1 MSEEVKVSNSKAKRE
16 QRKKDAQKKK
26 SQEARAKVIEYIIGG
41 LVILAIVAGIGA
53 AVVKR
58 ANRVV
63 ASDDYSAGLDSN
75 GYITAAKAEDILL
88 PDYRNIS
95 VSLSEIEYSEEDIQ
109 KDIESA
115 LNSNKIMNT
124 DSSLTVAEG
133 DEVNID
139 YVGSI
144 DGVEFEGGTAQGY
157 NLEIGS
163 GAFIPGFEDQIIGA
177 NVGSNFDITVTFPED
192 YSEEL
197 AGKDAVFNITVNG
210 INELGEFN
218 DEFVAEYLGE
228 YADTVEG
235 YKQYLKDSHY
245 DENLENWLA
254 NYLESNTEMIN
265 YDKKYLKTLK
275 STMRNDDEKSY
286 ETMGQIYEQY
296 YGSNPYD
303 SFESYMEMTED
314 EYAVDVEER
323 AKEAYKNNLLYQAI
337 LQTEGANVDATY
349 YDEVKGE
356 GAYETAVAN
365 YGVPH
370 TLQSV
375 FKDKVIELV
384 KPMVNV
390 Q

>member
-16 QRKKDAQKKK
+16 QRKKEAQKKK
-26 SQEARAKVIEYIIGG
+26 SQETRAKVIEYIIGG
-41 LVILAIVAGIGA
+41 LVIIAIVAIICA

-75 GYITAAKAEDILL
+75 GYIAAAKAEDILL

-95 VSLSEIEYSEEDIQ
+95 VALSEIEYSDEEIEN
-109 KDIESA
+109 DIESA
-115 LNSNKIMNT
+115 LNANKITNT
-124 DSSLTVAEG
+124 DTGLTVADG

-144 DGVEFEGGTAQGY
+144 DGEEFDGGAAEGY
-157 NLEIGS
+157 DLEIGS
-163 GAFIPGFEDQIIGA
+163 GTFIPGFEEQLIGA
-177 NVGSNFDITVTFPED
+177 AVGSNFDINVTFPED
-192 YSEEL
+192 YSGEL

-210 INELGEFN
+210 INEVGEFN
-218 DEFVAEYLGE
+218 DEFVQEYLGDF
-228 YADTVEG
+228 ADSVEG

-245 DENLENWLA
+245 DENLESWLA
-254 NYLESNTEMIN
+254 DYLEANTEMVN
-265 YDKKYLKTLK
+265 YDKKYLKALK

-303 SFESYMEMTED
+303 SFESYMDMTED
-314 EYAVDVEER
+314 EYAVDVEDR
-323 AKEAYKNNLLYQAI
+323 AKEQYKNNLLYQVI

-356 GAYETAVAN
+356 GAYDNAVTT
-365 YGVPH
+365 YGAPYA
-370 TLQSV
+370 LQSV

>member
-177 NVGSNFDITVTFPED
+177 SVGSNFDITVTFPED

>member
-16 QRKKDAQKKK
+16 QRKKEAQKKK
-26 SQEARAKVIEYIIGG
+26 SQETRAKVIEYIIGG
-41 LVILAIVAGIGA
+41 LVIIAIVAIIGA

-75 GYITAAKAEDILL
+75 GYIAAAKAEDILL

-95 VSLSEIEYSEEDIQ
+95 VALSEIEYSDEEIEN
-109 KDIESA
+109 DIESA
-115 LNSNKIMNT
+115 LNANKITNT
-124 DSSLTVAEG
+124 DTGLTVADG

-144 DGVEFEGGTAQGY
+144 DGEEFDGGAAEGY
-157 NLEIGS
+157 DLEIGS
-163 GAFIPGFEDQIIGA
+163 GTFIPGFEEQLIGA
-177 NVGSNFDITVTFPED
+177 AVGSNFDINVTFPED
-192 YSEEL
+192 YSGEL

-210 INELGEFN
+210 INEVGEFN
-218 DEFVAEYLGE
+218 DEFVQEYLGDF
-228 YADTVEG
+228 ADSVEG

-245 DENLENWLA
+245 DENLESWLA
-254 NYLESNTEMIN
+254 DYLEANTEMVN
-265 YDKKYLKTLK
+265 YDKKYLKALK

-303 SFESYMEMTED
+303 SFESYMDMTED
-314 EYAVDVEER
+314 EYAVDVEDR
-323 AKEAYKNNLLYQAI
+323 AKEQYKNNLLYQVI

-356 GAYETAVAN
+356 GAYDNAVTT
-365 YGVPH
+365 YGAPYA
-370 TLQSV
+370 LQSV

>member
-88 PDYRNIS
+88 PDYKNIS

-177 NVGSNFDITVTFPED
+177 SVGSNFDITVTFPED

-254 NYLESNTEMIN
+254 DYLEANTEMIN

-365 YGVPH
+365 YGAPH

-375 FKDKVIELV
+375 FKDKAIELV

>member
-16 QRKKDAQKKK
+16 QRKKEAQKKK

-41 LVILAIVAGIGA
+41 LVILAIVAIIGTA
-53 AVVKR
+53 IVKR

-63 ASDDYSAGLDSN
+63 ASDDYSAGLDAN
-75 GYITAAKAEDILL
+75 GYITAAKAEDIFL
-88 PDYRNIS
+88 PDYKNIS
-95 VSLSEIEYSEEDIQ
+95 VSLSEIEYSDEEIA

-115 LNSNKIMNT
+115 LNANKITNT
-124 DSSLTVAEG
+124 DTSLTVADG

-139 YVGSI
+139 YVGSV
-144 DGVEFEGGTAQGY
+144 DGVEFDGGTAEGY
-157 NLEIGS
+157 DLEIGS
-163 GAFIPGFEDQIIGA
+163 GTFIPGFEEQLIGA
-177 NVGSNFDITVTFPED
+177 SVGSNFDINVTFPED
-192 YSEEL
+192 YNGEL

-210 INELGEFN
+210 INEVGEFT
-218 DEFVAEYLGE
+218 DEFVQEYLGDF
-228 YADTVEG
+228 ADSVEG

-245 DENLENWLA
+245 DENLENWLTD
-254 NYLESNTEMIN
+254 YLEANTELVN
-265 YDKKYLKTLK
+265 YDKKYLKALK

-314 EYAVDVEER
+314 EYAVDVENR
-323 AKEAYKNNLLYQAI
+323 AKEQYKKNFLYQAI
-337 LQTEGANVDATY
+337 LQLEGATVDAAY

-356 GAYETAVAN
+356 GSYENAVSN
-365 YGVPH
+365 YGAPYA
-370 TLQSV
+370 LQSV